1 MNLEILHFVFEGPS
15 FLESERD
22 GHEGPSTVFE
32 CLSPLESEGSEH
44 EGSSLFEGLSDLES
58 KRYDHYRPSSFL
70 RACLLLKVICSNSIR
85 FVFHSKYDAMH
96 LKISHLLFSINVEA
110 FLLLVYMVCCSS
122 LNHKIFN

>member
-32 CLSPLESEGSEH
+32 CLSPLESEGPEH

-58 KRYDHYRPSSFL
+58 KRHYRPSSFFEGL
-70 RACLLLKVICSNSIR
+70 STFEA
-85 FVFHSKYDAMH
+85 DE
-96 LKISHLLFSINVEA
+96 LFQIQSGLCFIQNA
-110 FLLLVYMVCCSS
+110 WRC
-122 LNHKIFN
+122 I